1 MSQTGFLMPNT
12 KSSRYTLSLIQMI
25 SVIFLSIILLVVVLS
40 FTSVRG
46 VERIGRHFE
55 SLSEQALPLAMY
67 NAELTQSILEQVKL
81 LSYGIQTESVE
92 SLVGYRENITS
103 HNLHSAQVTQQ
114 LFNIADRYSEA
125 FTHDQQLA
133 LKADIDAFQRLS
145 LNILDAQ
152 MEILNKQARI
162 GNDVTEFRYGLSS
175 IGPEMNR
182 ISSFLVQDNP
192 EAYDAANRFTAS
204 ASSMESTF
212 LVLMMQDDLESAERE
227 HQEMKN
233 RIAGI
238 SLAYDDFSEWHPDIK
253 EFASLTAPYDMVI
266 NGFKEQGVLKQILSK
281 LALVEDQKQDF
292 AEVSALAEQIITTLS
307 NISHTASALIGNSE
321 RVVTATISNIIS
333 IIMMSSVVIVAVV
346 FVSWLWLRSWTNKG
360 LKNITRQLSHLSSHD
375 FSHKA
380 DLVGPF
386 ELKDIAKK
394 LNVVIDS
401 TNCSI
406 ATVTRNCETLYQTAE
421 VSHDAAELTNHSLL
435 EQNDSL
441 QSMISTVT
449 ELEASI
455 GEIATITNASNE
467 DATLAANQS
476 QQGGKVIGLNQ
487 ERLQSLENTLN
498 INESS
503 MVELDSRVKQIREM
517 VDMISG
523 IAESTNLLALNAA
536 IEAARAGE
544 QGRGFAV
551 VADEVRKLAS
561 DTSQQTT
568 NIRDMMNEL
577 VNAADKSR
585 VAVAESRKEMSSA
598 LQTSNDVK
606 ETFEDIAL
614 AVEQIRGRVEQIMVA
629 TEEQERATADVSRSI
644 SRVSERG
651 ENTKYQIESM
661 VESSQQV
668 AQIAGNQQA
677 MLHKYVLD

>member
-1 MSQTGFLMPNT
+1 MPNT
-12 KSSRYTLSLIQMI
+12 TSSRYTFSLIQMI

-46 VERIGRHFE
+46 VERIGGHFE
-55 SLSEQALPLAMY
+55 TLSEQALPLAMH

-81 LSYGIQTESVE
+81 LSYGIQTESKG
-92 SLVGYRENITS
+92 SLVEYRESITS
-103 HNLHSAQVTQQ
+103 HNLHSAQLTQQ

-125 FTHDQQLA
+125 VTQDQQLA
-133 LKADIDAFQRLS
+133 LKADIEAFQHLS
-145 LNILDAQ
+145 LSILDAQ
-152 MEILNKQARI
+152 MEILNKQAKI
-162 GNDVTEFRYGLSS
+162 GSDVTEFRYGLSS

-212 LVLMMQDDLESAERE
+212 LVLMMQDNLQSAERE
-227 HQEMKN
+227 YQEMKN

-238 SLAYDDFSEWHPDIK
+238 NLAYDDFSEWHPDIK
-253 EFASLTAPYDMVI
+253 EFASLTAPYDMVRS
-266 NGFKEQGVLKQILSK
+266 GFEEQGVLKQIITK
-281 LALVEDQKQDF
+281 LALVEEQKHDF
-292 AEVSALAEQIITTLS
+292 SEVSMIAERIINTL
-307 NISHTASALIGNSE
+307 NTISHTASALIGNSE
-321 RVVTATISNIIS
+321 RVVTATISNIIG
-333 IIMMSSVVIVAVV
+333 IIMMSSVVIIAVV
-346 FVSWLWLRSWTNKG
+346 FVSWLWLRTWTNKG

-380 DLVGPF
+380 ELIGPF
-386 ELKDIAKK
+386 ELKDIARK

-421 VSHDAAELTNHSLL
+421 VSHDAAEQTNHSLL

-476 QQGGKVIGLNQ
+476 LQGGKVIGLNQ
-487 ERLQSLENTLN
+487 ERLQSLEHTLN

-577 VNAADKSR
+577 VNAAEKSR

-606 ETFEDIAL
+606 DTFEEIAL

-651 ENTKYQIESM
+651 ENTKHQIESM

-677 MLHKYVLD
+677 MLHKYLLD